1 MLFRSSK
8 NTIFLWIDTYVTCT
22 YPYSFSQMI
31 LYIFIKIDNCGSGKE
46 KKARF
51 RFVYFFFVDHI
62 REYMWTKKI
71 YAPTKRTYVPVYFL
85 FPFFVFYK
93 CGCEFC
99 CKKQASCSSKSKGTF
114 AMYIGVSTFSAGMD
128 SPLGQHPVS
137 TSPHIVRFFCV
148 FNTKFGYKSKL

>member
-1 MLFRSSK
+1 VDRYICDVHISVFFFPNDIVYFYQNRQ
-8 NTIFLWIDTYVTCT
+8 LW
-22 YPYSFSQMI
+22 FW
-31 LYIFIKIDNCGSGKE
+31 KRKKGSISL
-46 KKARF
+46 RI
-51 RFVYFFFVDHI
+51 FFFVDHI